1 MTRDEAAVAA
11 ESSDDDV
18 PGPAEDAAA
27 QDAAADAKVSDGD
40 AGEPGTGAPGEKN
53 YSRGE
58 KKARKALS
66 KLALKPVANVSR
78 VTLKKNKNVLFVI
91 DGADVFKS
99 PTSDTYVVFGEA
111 KIEDLAA
118 KAAAKAAQQHKMSSQ
133 MAMASSSPA
142 GAVAGSGATGRVR
155 GGDFPA
161 AAAGAAGAAK
171 AADASAGTAA
181 GGGGEEDDEPLDET
195 GVEAKD
201 IELVMQQADVSR
213 AKAVKALLTNDG
225 DIVNAIMALTM

>member
-1 MTRDEAAVAA
+1 M
-11 ESSDDDV
+11 
-18 PGPAEDAAA
+18 
-27 QDAAADAKVSDGD
+27 
-40 AGEPGTGAPGEKN
+40 
-53 YSRGE
+53 
-58 KKARKALS
+58 
-66 KLALKPVANVSR
+66 SR

-91 DGADVFKS
+91 DGADVYKS

-133 MAMASSSPA
+133 MAMAPPPSA
-142 GAVAGSGATGRVR
+142 GAVTGSGATGRVR

-161 AAAGAAGAAK
+161 AAAGTAGVANK
-171 AADASAGTAA
+171 AADASAGAA
-181 GGGGEEDDEPLDET
+181 DGGGGDDDDEPLDET

>member
-1 MTRDEAAVAA
+1 M
-11 ESSDDDV
+11 
-18 PGPAEDAAA
+18 
-27 QDAAADAKVSDGD
+27 
-40 AGEPGTGAPGEKN
+40 
-53 YSRGE
+53 
-58 KKARKALS
+58 
-66 KLALKPVANVSR
+66 ANVSR

-91 DGADVFKS
+91 DGADVYKS

-133 MAMASSSPA
+133 MAMASSSSA

-161 AAAGAAGAAK
+161 AAAATADAAK
-171 AADASAGTAA
+171 AADSSAGTAA

>member
-1 MTRDEAAVAA
+1 MYHTCAFFAICSLCPTAAT
-11 ESSDDDV
+11 
-18 PGPAEDAAA
+18 GGDAA
-27 QDAAADAKVSDGD
+27 
-40 AGEPGTGAPGEKN
+40 GEKN

-66 KLALKPVANVSR
+66 KLSLKPVANVSR

-91 DGADVFKS
+91 DGADVYKS

-118 KAAAKAAQQHKMSSQ
+118 KKAAQAAQQHKMASQ
-133 MAMASSSPA
+133 MAVSPPASS
-142 GAVAGSGATGRVR
+142 GAVTGGAAARAR
-155 GGDFPA
+155 GGDPAA
-161 AAAGAAGAAK
+161 AAAGAGVANK
-171 AADASAGTAA
+171 AADGAAGAGD
-181 GGGGEEDDEPLDET
+181 GGGGDDEDEPLDES

-201 IELVMQQADVSR
+201 VELVMQQADVTR
-213 AKAVKALLTNDG
+213 AKAVKALMTNDG

>member
-18 PGPAEDAAA
+18 PGLVEDAAPQA
-27 QDAAADAKVSDGD
+27 ADKAAPEGDAAA
-40 AGEPGTGAPGEKN
+40 AGGGAGGEKN

-66 KLALKPVANVSR
+66 KLSLKPVANVSR

-91 DGADVFKS
+91 DGADVYKS

-133 MAMASSSPA
+133 MAMAPPPSA

-161 AAAGAAGAAK
+161 AAAGTAGVANK
-171 AADASAGTAA
+171 AADASAGAA
-181 GGGGEEDDEPLDET
+181 DGGGGDDDDEPLDET